1 MAVITMSITLKTS
14 QDTAPKLPEPRLVPG
29 WKSLGLAITRWIL
42 PVATVL
48 LMGYFASQTP
58 VFFTADNLLAIAAQN
73 APTFIVAAVFAMLMM
88 AGYVDLSVGS
98 VLALVGVSAGLAL
111 NSWGLIPGVL
121 VGLAVG
127 IAAGAL
133 NGVLIGMLS
142 FSPIVVTLGGL
153 AAARGLAQYMG
164 QGSIYGFPDA
174 FANFGSDSTFGLPD
188 VVIVALT
195 VCLISLITTSCF
207 PVGRQIIAIGVNAR
221 AAFLIGIRVK
231 LVVTMLYILTG
242 LAVGIAGLLQ
252 IARLNSAPSGT
263 LGDGFEVIILTA
275 VLLGGVPFTGG
286 KGSIWRV
293 LVGVWLIG
301 TLRNGLILLD
311 IGTELSGIITGCVLV
326 MAAALEAVRY
336 FIHKS
341 K

>member
-1 MAVITMSITLKTS
+1 MSILIKRRRETAS
-14 QDTAPKLPEPRLVPG
+14 DAHDTRTGAGVKHI
-29 WKSLGLAITRWIL
+29 GLLITRWIL
-42 PVATVL
+42 PVATVA
-48 LMGYFASQTP
+48 LMAWFSTRTP
-58 VFFTADNLLAIAAQN
+58 VFFTVDNLLAIATQN
-73 APTFIVAAVFAMLMM
+73 APTFIVASVFAMLMM

-98 VLALVGVSAGLAL
+98 VLALVGVCAGLAL
-111 NSWGLIPGVL
+111 NSWGLVPGII

-127 IAAGAL
+127 AAAGTL

-153 AAARGLAQYMG
+153 AAARGLAQYFG

-174 FANFGSDSTFGLPD
+174 FANFGSAATFGLPNL
-188 VVIVALT
+188 VIVAALLGIA
-195 VCLISLITTSCF
+195 CIIATSCF
-207 PVGRQIIAIGVNAR
+207 PIGRQIIAIGVNPR
-221 AAFLIGIRVK
+221 AAFLIGIRVR
-231 LVVTMLYILTG
+231 LVVTALYILTG

-311 IGTELSGIITGCVLV
+311 IGTELSGIITGGVLV
-326 MAAALEAVRY
+326 MAAALEAARY
-336 FIHKS
+336 FIHKT

>member
-1 MAVITMSITLKTS
+1 MSETFRKPSYALKKRS
-14 QDTAPKLPEPRLVPG
+14 EHRAFGGL
-29 WKSLGLAITRWIL
+29 KSLGLLITRWIL

-48 LMGYFASQTP
+48 LMAWFSWQTP
-58 VFFTADNLLAIAAQN
+58 VFFTTDNLLSIATQN
-73 APTFIVAAVFAMLMM
+73 APTFIVASIFAMLMM

-111 NSWGLIPGVL
+111 NQWGVVPGILI
-121 VGLAVG
+121 GLAVG
-127 IAAGAL
+127 IAAGLL
-133 NGVLIGMLS
+133 NGVLIGLLS

-153 AAARGLAQYMG
+153 AAARGLAQYLG

-174 FANFGSDSTFGLPD
+174 FANFGSNSMLGLPNL
-188 VVIVALT
+188 VIVALLI
-195 VCLISLITTSCF
+195 CLISVIATTCF
-207 PVGRQIIAIGVNAR
+207 PIGRQIIAIGVNAR
-221 AAFLIGIRVK
+221 AAFLIGIRVR
-231 LVVTMLYILTG
+231 LVVTLLYTLTG

-252 IARLNSAPSGT
+252 IARLDSAPSGT

-286 KGSIWRV
+286 KGTIWRV

-301 TLRNGLILLD
+301 TLRNGLILLN
-311 IGTELSGIITGCVLV
+311 IGTELSGIITGGVLV

-336 FIHKS
+336 YIHSS

>member
-1 MAVITMSITLKTS
+1 MTTSIKNS
-14 QDTAPKLPEPRLVPG
+14 RNAPANAQAKQESRAPG
-29 WKSLGLAITRWIL
+29 VKHIGLLITRWIL
-42 PVATVL
+42 PVATIA
-48 LMGYFASQTP
+48 LMVWFTTQTP
-58 VFFTADNLLAIAAQN
+58 VFFTVDNLLAIATQN
-73 APTFIVAAVFAMLMM
+73 APTFIVASMFAMLMM

-98 VLALVGVSAGLAL
+98 VLALVGVCAGLAL
-111 NSWGLIPGVL
+111 NAWGLIPGIL

-127 IAAGAL
+127 LLAGL
-133 NGVLIGMLS
+133 INGVLIGMLS

-153 AAARGLAQYMG
+153 AAARGLAQYLG

-174 FANFGSDSTFGLPD
+174 FADFGSDTTLDLPNL
-188 VVIVALT
+188 VLVAAV
-195 VCLISLITTSCF
+195 VCLAAVIATTCF
-207 PVGRQIIAIGVNAR
+207 PVGRKIIAIGVNAR
-221 AAFLIGIRVK
+221 AAFLIGIPVRFVI
-231 LVVTMLYILTG
+231 TALYALTG

-252 IARLNSAPSGT
+252 ISRLNSAPSGT
-263 LGDGFEVIILTA
+263 LGEGFEVIILTA

-311 IGTELSGIITGCVLV
+311 IGTELSGIITGGVLV

-336 FIHKS
+336 YIHKA

>member
-1 MAVITMSITLKTS
+1 MSDSLKTPVEIS
-14 QDTAPKLPEPRLVPG
+14 RKRSEPRSSPRL
-29 WKSLGLAITRWIL
+29 KNLGLLITRWIL
-42 PVATVL
+42 PVATVA
-48 LMGYFASQTP
+48 LMAWFSWLTP
-58 VFFTADNLLAIAAQN
+58 VFFTADNLLAIATQN
-73 APTFIVAAVFAMLMM
+73 APTFIVAAIFAMLMM

-111 NSWGLIPGVL
+111 NCWGLVPGIL

-127 IAAGAL
+127 ITAGLL
-133 NGVLIGMLS
+133 NGILIGLLS

-153 AAARGLAQYMG
+153 AAARGLAQYLG

-174 FANFGSDSTFGLPD
+174 FANFGSDSMLGLPNLAL
-188 VVIVALT
+188 VAVLI
-195 VCLISLITTSCF
+195 CLISVIATSCF
-207 PVGRQIIAIGVNAR
+207 PIGRQIIAIGVNPR
-221 AAFLIGIRVK
+221 AAFLIGIRVR
-231 LVVTMLYILTG
+231 LVVTLLYTLTG

-263 LGDGFEVIILTA
+263 LGEGFEVIILTA

-311 IGTELSGIITGCVLV
+311 IGTELSGIITGGVLV
-326 MAAALEAVRY
+326 MAAALEAIRY
-336 FIHKS
+336 YIHKT

>member
-1 MAVITMSITLKTS
+1 MSDTIKTASDMASKHTAIPTS
-14 QDTAPKLPEPRLVPG
+14 GQRK
-29 WKSLGLAITRWIL
+29 KIGLAITRWIL
-42 PVATVL
+42 PVATIA
-48 LMGYFASQTP
+48 LMIWFAWQTP
-58 VFFTADNLLAIAAQN
+58 VFFTLDNLLSIATQN

-111 NSWGLIPGVL
+111 NAWGLIPGIL

-127 IAAGAL
+127 LAAGL
-133 NGVLIGMLS
+133 VNGVLIGMLS

-153 AAARGLAQYMG
+153 AAARGLAQYLG

-174 FANFGSDSTFGLPD
+174 FANFGSDSTLGIPNL
-188 VVIVALT
+188 VWIAALVCVISIIA
-195 VCLISLITTSCF
+195 TSCF

-221 AAFLIGIRVK
+221 AAFLIGIRVR
-231 LVVTMLYILTG
+231 LVTTALYILTG

-311 IGTELSGIITGCVLV
+311 IGTELSGIITGGVLV
-326 MAAALEAVRY
+326 MAAALEAARY
-336 FIHKS
+336 YIHKS

>member
-1 MAVITMSITLKTS
+1 MSDTMKVTPYRVSKN
-14 QDTAPKLPEPRLVPG
+14 TASSGAGQRK
-29 WKSLGLAITRWIL
+29 KIGLAITRWIL
-42 PVATVL
+42 PVATVA
-48 LMGYFASQTP
+48 LMIWFAWQTP
-58 VFFTADNLLAIAAQN
+58 VFFTLDNLLSIATQN

-111 NSWGLIPGVL
+111 NAWGLIPGII

-127 IAAGAL
+127 LAAGL
-133 NGVLIGMLS
+133 VNGVLIGMLS

-153 AAARGLAQYMG
+153 AAARGLAQYFG

-174 FANFGSDSTFGLPD
+174 FANFGSDSTFGVPNL
-188 VVIVALT
+188 VWVAALVSIVSMIA
-195 VCLISLITTSCF
+195 TSCF
-207 PVGRQIIAIGVNAR
+207 PIGRQIIAIGVNAR
-221 AAFLIGIRVK
+221 AAFLIGIRVR
-231 LVVTMLYILTG
+231 LVITALYVLTG

-311 IGTELSGIITGCVLV
+311 IGTELSGIITGGVLV
-326 MAAALEAVRY
+326 MAAALEAARY
-336 FIHKS
+336 YIHKS

>member
-1 MAVITMSITLKTS
+1 MPAASAGAETS
-14 QDTAPKLPEPRLVPG
+14 SARIKHIGLV
-29 WKSLGLAITRWIL
+29 ITRWIL
-42 PVATVL
+42 PVATVA
-48 LMGYFASQTP
+48 LMAWFSTRTP
-58 VFFTADNLLAIAAQN
+58 VFFTLDNLLSIATQN
-73 APTFIVAAVFAMLMM
+73 TPTFIVASVFALLMM

-98 VLALVGVSAGLAL
+98 MLALVGVSAGLAL
-111 NSWGLIPGVL
+111 NAWGLIPGIV

-127 IAAGAL
+127 IIAGTI

-153 AAARGLAQYMG
+153 AAARGLAQYLG

-174 FANFGSDSTFGLPD
+174 FANFGSDSSAGIPNL
-188 VVIVALT
+188 VIVAALVGIACVIAST
-195 VCLISLITTSCF
+195 CF
-207 PVGRQIIAIGVNAR
+207 PVGRKIIAIGVNPR
-221 AAFLIGIRVK
+221 AAFLIGIRVR
-231 LVVTMLYILTG
+231 LIVTSLYILTG

-263 LGDGFEVIILTA
+263 LGEGFEVIVLTA

-311 IGTELSGIITGCVLV
+311 IGTELSGIITGGVLV
-326 MAAALEAVRY
+326 LAAALEAMRY
-336 FIHKS
+336 FIHKT

>member
-1 MAVITMSITLKTS
+1 MSDTIKTASDMTSKHSAVSASGQRKKI
-14 QDTAPKLPEPRLVPG
+14 
-29 WKSLGLAITRWIL
+29 GLAITRWIL
-42 PVATVL
+42 PVATIA
-48 LMGYFASQTP
+48 LMIWFAWQTP
-58 VFFTADNLLAIAAQN
+58 VFFTLDNLLSIATQN

-111 NSWGLIPGVL
+111 NAWGLVPGIV

-127 IAAGAL
+127 VAAGL
-133 NGVLIGMLS
+133 VNGVLIGMLS

-153 AAARGLAQYMG
+153 AAARGLAQYLG

-174 FANFGSDSTFGLPD
+174 FANFGSDSTFGVPNL
-188 VVIVALT
+188 VWIAALVCVISIIA
-195 VCLISLITTSCF
+195 TSCF

-221 AAFLIGIRVK
+221 AAFLIGIRVR
-231 LVVTMLYILTG
+231 LVTTALYVLTG

-311 IGTELSGIITGCVLV
+311 IGTELSGIITGGVLV
-326 MAAALEAVRY
+326 MAAALEAARY
-336 FIHKS
+336 YIHKS

>member
-1 MAVITMSITLKTS
+1 MSETFKKTQRASLKRS
-14 QDTAPKLPEPRLVPG
+14 ELRSSGGLKN
-29 WKSLGLAITRWIL
+29 LGLLITRWIL

-48 LMGYFASQTP
+48 LMAWFSWQTP
-58 VFFTADNLLAIAAQN
+58 VFFTADNLLAIATQN
-73 APTFIVAAVFAMLMM
+73 APTFIVASIFAMLMM

-111 NSWGLIPGVL
+111 NQWGLVPGIL

-127 IAAGAL
+127 IAAGLL
-133 NGVLIGMLS
+133 NGVLIGLLS

-153 AAARGLAQYMG
+153 AAARGLAQYLG

-174 FANFGSDSTFGLPD
+174 FANFGSDSTLGLPNL
-188 VVIVALT
+188 VIVALLI
-195 VCLISLITTSCF
+195 CLISVIATTCF
-207 PVGRQIIAIGVNAR
+207 PIGRQIIAIGVNAR
-221 AAFLIGIRVK
+221 AAFLIGIRVR
-231 LVVTMLYILTG
+231 LVVTLLYTLTG

-286 KGSIWRV
+286 KGTIWRV

-311 IGTELSGIITGCVLV
+311 IGTELSGIITGGVLV

-336 FIHKS
+336 YIHKS

>member
-1 MAVITMSITLKTS
+1 MSTLVKHRRNAGAGS
-14 QDTAPKLPEPRLVPG
+14 EDARAGAGMKHIGLLV
-29 WKSLGLAITRWIL
+29 TRWIL
-42 PVATVL
+42 PVATVA
-48 LMGYFASQTP
+48 LMAWFATQTP
-58 VFFTADNLLAIAAQN
+58 VFFTLDNLLAIATQN
-73 APTFIVAAVFAMLMM
+73 APTFIVASVFAMLMM

-98 VLALVGVSAGLAL
+98 ALALVGVCAGLAL
-111 NSWGLIPGVL
+111 NSWGLVPGIL

-127 IAAGAL
+127 VAAGIL
-133 NGVLIGMLS
+133 NGVLIGILS

-153 AAARGLAQYMG
+153 AAARGLAQYLG

-174 FANFGSDSTFGLPD
+174 FANFGSDVTFGLPNL
-188 VVIVALT
+188 VIVAA
-195 VCLISLITTSCF
+195 VVGMACIIASACF
-207 PVGRQIIAIGVNAR
+207 PIGRQIIAIGVNPR
-221 AAFLIGIRVK
+221 AAFLIGIRVRW
-231 LVVTMLYILTG
+231 VVTALYILTG

-311 IGTELSGIITGCVLV
+311 IGTELSGIITGGVLV
-326 MAAALEAVRY
+326 MAAALEAARY
-336 FIHKS
+336 YIHKT